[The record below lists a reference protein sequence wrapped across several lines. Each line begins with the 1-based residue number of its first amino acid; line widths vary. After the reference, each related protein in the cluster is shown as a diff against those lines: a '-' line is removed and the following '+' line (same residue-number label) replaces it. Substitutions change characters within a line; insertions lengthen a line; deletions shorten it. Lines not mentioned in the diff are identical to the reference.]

1 MSISTQKWK
10 SADLK
15 LRPGSVTVWQRETTL
30 LLQFSYL
37 ENEEVNA
44 FHQSMLK
51 EYCDE
56 SEDKSLSFLF
66 SEECSCSKG

>member
-1 MSISTQKWK
+1 M
-10 SADLK
+10 
-15 LRPGSVTVWQRETTL
+15 TVWLRETTF

-66 SEECSCSKG
+66 NEECSCSKG